1 MARPVWPPSFLPAYC
16 QAITVLRHPEESATP
31 VMPRQHI
38 RPRESDQMTVARAP
52 RLDSPVGNRIH
63 VIGNSSSGKSTL
75 AARLAGALD
84 APLVELDAINW
95 QPGWV
100 GLNATDP
107 EELKRRIREATHG
120 ERWVVAGSYTRFS
133 QETFWPRLDTVVWL
147 DLPLPLV
154 VSRFLRRSWKRWRSR
169 ELIWGTNRERFWP
182 HFMIWRGNDSLLVW
196 IITQHGRKRRDML
209 AYVSDPRWA
218 HVRFVRL
225 RSAREVEEFTGS
237 ITTAVGRPPEDDRR

>member
-1 MARPVWPPSFLPAYC
+1 M
-16 QAITVLRHPEESATP
+16 
-31 VMPRQHI
+31 
-38 RPRESDQMTVARAP
+38 
-52 RLDSPVGNRIH
+52 RLASLVGNRIH
-63 VIGNSSSGKSTL
+63 VIGNSASGKSTL

-107 EELKRRIREATHG
+107 EEFKRRIREATHG
-120 ERWVVAGSYTRFS
+120 ERWVVAGSYTKFS

-169 ELIWGTNRERFWP
+169 EPIWGTNLERFWS
-182 HFMIWRGNDSLLVW
+182 HLMIWRGHDSLLVW
-196 IITQHGRKRRDML
+196 IITQHGRKG
-209 AYVSDPRWA
+209 AP
-218 HVRFVRL
+218 
-225 RSAREVEEFTGS
+225 
-237 ITTAVGRPPEDDRR
+237 

>member
-1 MARPVWPPSFLPAYC
+1 MHSVGIGPQVSERK
-16 QAITVLRHPEESATP
+16 
-31 VMPRQHI
+31 
-38 RPRESDQMTVARAP
+38 
-52 RLDSPVGNRIH
+52 VGNRIH

-75 AARLAGALD
+75 AARLADALD

-107 EELKRRIREATHG
+107 EEFKRRIREATHG
-120 ERWVVAGSYTRFS
+120 ERWVVAGSYSKFS

-154 VSRFLRRSWKRWRSR
+154 VLRFLRRSWKRWRSR
-169 ELIWGTNRERFWP
+169 ELVWGNNRERFWR
-182 HFMIWRGNDSLLVW
+182 HFMIWRGHDSLLVW

-209 AYVSDPRWA
+209 AHVSDPRWT
-218 HVRFVRL
+218 HIRFVRL
-225 RSAREVEEFTGS
+225 RSPRAVEEFARS
-237 ITTAVGRPPEDDRR
+237 VGPR